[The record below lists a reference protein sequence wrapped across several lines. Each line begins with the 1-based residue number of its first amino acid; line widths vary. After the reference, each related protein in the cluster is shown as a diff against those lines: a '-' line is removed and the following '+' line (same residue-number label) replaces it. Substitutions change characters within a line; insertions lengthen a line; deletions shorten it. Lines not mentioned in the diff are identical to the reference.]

1 MYHYGNHPS
10 CLQLEIFFKTP
21 KIINSSQNSIAVRK
35 LENSWELPPV
45 FEKLFIQAQGKYILQ
60 YGVLPNHGLPIC
72 HRPLKVDHQPT
83 DPPTGLQPTHRLPTT
98 DHQPTD
104 HIRTGPVTI
113 DPQPTDRFPIDPPTT
128 DNQPTGHRP
137 TDHRLN
143 KTHEIS

>member
-83 DPPTGLQPTHRLPTT
+83 DPPTVFNRPTGYRPQTTNPPTILELAQSPSTTNPPTGSPSTHRQPTANPLA
-98 DHQPTD
+98 
-104 HIRTGPVTI
+104 
-113 DPQPTDRFPIDPPTT
+113 IDPPTT
-128 DNQPTGHRP
+128 D
-137 TDHRLN
+137 
-143 KTHEIS
+143 